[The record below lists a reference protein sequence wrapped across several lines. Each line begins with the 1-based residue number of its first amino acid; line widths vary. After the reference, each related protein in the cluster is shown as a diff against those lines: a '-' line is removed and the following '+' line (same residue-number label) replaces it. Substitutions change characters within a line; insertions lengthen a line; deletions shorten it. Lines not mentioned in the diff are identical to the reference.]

1 MAHCRPQVAA
11 AGGALAQALETLGDT
26 VSSGDL
32 ANSCARVREGAVCM
46 RSQLA
51 SPKRRTSHFAASERR
66 VISDLSTDDV
76 WRILTSVIR
85 GSLSPALIS

>member
-46 RSQLA
+46 RS
-51 SPKRRTSHFAASERR
+51 PKRRTSHFAASERR
-66 VISDLSTDDV
+66 VISDLSTDEV
-76 WRILTSVIR
+76 WRILNQRI
-85 GSLSPALIS
+85 A